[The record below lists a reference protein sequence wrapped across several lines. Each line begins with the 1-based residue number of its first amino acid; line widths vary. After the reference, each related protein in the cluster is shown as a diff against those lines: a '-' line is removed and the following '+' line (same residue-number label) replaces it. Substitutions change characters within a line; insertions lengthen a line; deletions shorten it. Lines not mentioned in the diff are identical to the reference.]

1 MSLQSLMQ
9 GIFDNWDKEAF
20 KAAHHPDYMFIR
32 EFEMVTLDD
41 HVETIDGLMQKGYA
55 VHKKWTLIHEN
66 DYVSEVRWEED
77 DEIVTHCILK
87 KDFRSTQKQ
96 KFFHLT
102 RHLSIVRQV
111 LAHYRY

>member
-41 HVETIDGLMQKGYA
+41 HVETIDGLMQKGYD

-66 DYVSEVRWEED
+66 DYVSEVRWEEN

-87 KDFRSTQKQ
+87 KDGLHWRGFVSRDPK
-96 KFFHLT
+96 KK
-102 RHLSIVRQV
+102 V
-111 LAHYRY
+111 A